1 MVRSAEEEAILFV
14 TSALAGREA
23 DVVSIVAAA
32 RAALFNVA
40 KASRRDNSCAL
51 LLLLSLDGEDDID
64 VSVME
69 LVAFVGVDNV
79 KAWMVNVLTH
89 RSNNAKTLGLVILS
103 FFSFLLIVDVVATL
117 LSCAD

>member
-23 DVVSIVAAA
+23 DVVSTVAAA

-40 KASRRDNSCAL
+40 KASRRDNSCSL
-51 LLLLSLDGEDDID
+51 LLLLDGEDDID

-79 KAWMVNVLTH
+79 KAWMVNVLKH

-103 FFSFLLIVDVVATL
+103 FFSFLLIVDVVISL

>member
-23 DVVSIVAAA
+23 DVVSTVAAA

-51 LLLLSLDGEDDID
+51 LLLFDGEDDID

-69 LVAFVGVDNV
+69 LVAFVGVD
-79 KAWMVNVLTH
+79 
-89 RSNNAKTLGLVILS
+89 
-103 FFSFLLIVDVVATL
+103 D
-117 LSCAD
+117 

>member
-23 DVVSIVAAA
+23 DVVSTVAAA
-32 RAALFNVA
+32 RAALLNVA

-51 LLLLSLDGEDDID
+51 LLLLLDGEDDID

-79 KAWMVNVLTH
+79 KAWMVNVLKH

-103 FFSFLLIVDVVATL
+103 FFSFLLIVDVVITL